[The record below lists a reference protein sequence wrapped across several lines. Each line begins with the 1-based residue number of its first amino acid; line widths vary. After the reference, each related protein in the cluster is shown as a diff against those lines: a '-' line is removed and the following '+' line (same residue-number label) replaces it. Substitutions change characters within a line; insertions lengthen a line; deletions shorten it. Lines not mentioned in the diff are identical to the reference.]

1 MATSSITI
9 NMDTFYHDLMQ
20 LCSIDDTFYY
30 KDVRLQSMTYRIF
43 NYRLCT
49 YAAFQS
55 RAEALSCRG
64 TMFNIT
70 NPKDIK
76 LVSLPFEKFFNYEE
90 GFGRKQFHE
99 RGRLG
104 DKMEKMDGSLIST
117 FLHGTN
123 SKEQVLR
130 LKSKQ
135 SLTSK
140 QVSEAMQLLVG
151 MSVDNLFSHKLLII
165 KTVCRIPSGRNYEF
179 FSGKVFSFVGTY

>member
-1 MATSSITI
+1 MATSSTAI
-9 NMDTFYHDLMQ
+9 NMKTFYDDLMR
-20 LCSIDDTFYY
+20 LCAMDDTFYY
-30 KDVRLQSMTYRIF
+30 KDVRFQSMTYRIF

-55 RAEALSCRG
+55 RTSALNCRG

-70 NPKDIK
+70 NPKDVK
-76 LVSLPFEKFFNYEE
+76 LVCLPFEKFFNYEE

-99 RGRLG
+99 RGQFG

-117 FLHGTN
+117 YLHGN
-123 SKEQVLR
+123 NPKEQVLR

-140 QVSEAMQLLVG
+140 QVLEAMQLLTG
-151 MSVDNLFSHKLLII
+151 LLVDHLIVRNGLLLF
-165 KTVCRIPSGRNYEF
+165 
-179 FSGKVFSFVGTY
+179 